1 MAECIGEGVGRCKDG
16 TVCLSVCVCVGERGL
31 GVGVGGCL
39 RVCGIISR
47 RGDEAN
53 VWKGE
58 L

>member
-1 MAECIGEGVGRCKDG
+1 MAESVLVRGWEGVRMVLC
-16 TVCLSVCVCVGERGL
+16 VCVCVGERG
-31 GVGVGGCL
+31 VGVGGFL